1 MATRKRAPAR
11 SRRKSAPS
19 WLWAVVAVTLGLGVA
34 AAAYWY
40 GTKSTETAS
49 KRTERTRA
57 AATAPAATPTKKP
70 AEAPAKP
77 ATQAKPAKPR
87 FDFYTILPEVE
98 TPLPPREPKKAAQA
112 KPAKPEEGAR
122 YVLQAASYS
131 DFEDADR
138 LKARLALAG
147 LEANI
152 EKVTIDG
159 KGDFYRVRLGPYDK
173 LEALDDADRRL
184 AEQGIKPLRLKLKKP
199 AGA

>member
-1 MATRKRAPAR
+1 MCIRD
-11 SRRKSAPS
+11 S
-19 WLWAVVAVTLGLGVA
+19 
-34 AAAYWY
+34 
-40 GTKSTETAS
+40 
-49 KRTERTRA
+49 
-57 AATAPAATPTKKP
+57 
-70 AEAPAKP
+70 
-77 ATQAKPAKPR
+77 
-87 FDFYTILPEVE
+87 FYTILPEVE
-98 TPLPPREPKKAAQA
+98 TPLPPREPKKTAQA
-112 KPAKPEEGAR
+112 KPAMPEEGAR

-152 EKVTIDG
+152 EKVTIEG

>member
-1 MATRKRAPAR
+1 VIV
-11 SRRKSAPS
+11 
-19 WLWAVVAVTLGLGVA
+19 AVVIGLGVA

-40 GTKSTETAS
+40 GTRSTDTAAA
-49 KRTERTRA
+49 KRTERPRVA
-57 AATAPAATPTKKP
+57 ASAPPASAAKKPVGAPAK
-70 AEAPAKP
+70 PAKP

-98 TPLPPREPKKAAQA
+98 TPLPPREPKKTVQA
-112 KPAKPEEGAR
+112 KPVQPEEGAR

-138 LKARLALAG
+138 LKARLALTG

-152 EKVTIDG
+152 EKVTLEG
-159 KGDFYRVRLGPYDK
+159 KGDFYRVRLGPYEK

-184 AEQGIKPLRLKLKKP
+184 AEQGIKPLRLRLKKP
-199 AGA
+199 AGT

>member
-1 MATRKRAPAR
+1 MPPWVWAAIAT
-11 SRRKSAPS
+11 
-19 WLWAVVAVTLGLGVA
+19 AVGLTVA
-34 AAAYWY
+34 AGAYWY
-40 GTKSTETAS
+40 GTQSADS
-49 KRTERTRA
+49 AKRAERPRVAT
-57 AATAPAATPTKKP
+57 TAPPAKKP
-70 AEAPAKP
+70 AEAP
-77 ATQAKPAKPR
+77 AKPAKPR

-98 TPLPPREPKKAAQA
+98 TPLPPREPKKTAQA

-152 EKVTIDG
+152 EKVTIEG
-159 KGDFYRVRLGPYDK
+159 KGDFYRVRLGPYEK

-184 AEQGIKPLRLKLKKP
+184 AEQGIKPLRLKLTKP

>member
-1 MATRKRAPAR
+1 MATRRRAPAR
-11 SRRKSAPS
+11 RKRKDTPA
-19 WLWAVVAVTLGLGVA
+19 WVWAVVAIAVGLGVA
-34 AAAYWY
+34 AGAYWY
-40 GTKSTETAS
+40 GTKSTTTA
-49 KRTERTRA
+49 KRSERPRP
-57 AATAPAATPTKKP
+57 AATAPPASSAKKP
-70 AEAPAKP
+70 VETS
-77 ATQAKPAKPR
+77 ATQTKPAKPR

-98 TPLPPREPKKAAQA
+98 TPLPPREPKKAAQV
-112 KPAKPEEGAR
+112 KPPKPEEGAR

-152 EKVTIDG
+152 EKVTIEG
-159 KGDFYRVRLGPYDK
+159 KGDFYRVRLGPFEK

-184 AEQGIKPLRLKLKKP
+184 GEQGIKSLRLKLKTP

>member
-1 MATRKRAPAR
+1 MAIA
-11 SRRKSAPS
+11 
-19 WLWAVVAVTLGLGVA
+19 LGLGVA

-40 GTKSTETAS
+40 GTQSSTTA

-57 AATAPAATPTKKP
+57 SASAPTAGAKKP
-70 AEAPAKP
+70 TDAPAK
-77 ATQAKPAKPR
+77 AAAQAKPAKPR

-98 TPLPPREPKKAAQA
+98 TPLPPREPKKTAQA
-112 KPAKPEEGAR
+112 KPVKPEEGAR
-122 YVLQAASYS
+122 YVLQAASYR

-152 EKVTIDG
+152 EKVSIEG
-159 KGDFYRVRLGPYDK
+159 KGDFYRVRLGPYEK

-184 AEQGIKPLRLKLKKP
+184 AEQGIKPLRLKLTKP